1 MKIKHEF
8 DYEADWVEIADE
20 FTANDSDYQAQVLNQ
35 IGNTFKR
42 WVEDETGTTTY
53 LQMLEIAEGLD
64 DDGIWLIN
72 FLHDYIQEVDS
83 DEPRFPCIEG
93 ELAEMYVGNEWIK
106 GRIVNGYRF
115 CDGVVTIETDD
126 GKRYWCGEDRTEL
139 YRPIEA
145 DKESDNHD
153 NDNNT

>member
-8 DYEADWVEIADE
+8 DYEADWVELADE
-20 FTANDSDYQAQVLNQ
+20 FTADDSDYQAQALNQ

-42 WVEDETGTTTY
+42 WAEDETGTIIH
-53 LQMLEIAEGLD
+53 LQLLEIAEGLD

-72 FLHDYIQEVDS
+72 TLHDYIQEVNS
-83 DEPRFPCIEG
+83 DELRFPCIEG
-93 ELAEMYVGNEWIK
+93 ELAEMYVDDKWIK

-139 YRPIEA
+139 YRPYKEVNA
-145 DKESDNHD
+145 DEGSD
-153 NDNNT
+153 